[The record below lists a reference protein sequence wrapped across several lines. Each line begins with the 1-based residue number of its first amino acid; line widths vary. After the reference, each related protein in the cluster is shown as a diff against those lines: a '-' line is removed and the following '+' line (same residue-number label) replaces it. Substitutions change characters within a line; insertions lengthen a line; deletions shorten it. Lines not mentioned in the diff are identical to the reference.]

1 MAPFGK
7 GNKIVYTEPIGEVEQ
22 ISLDPS
28 IMTEKAV
35 RNLVMKILNQV
46 VPISV
51 QTILAE
57 TQIIIT

>member
-1 MAPFGK
+1 MTPIGK
-7 GNKIVYTEPIGEVEQ
+7 GSKIVYTEPIGEVEK
-22 ISLDPS
+22 IGLDPA

-51 QTILAE
+51 QTICLSYKC
-57 TQIIIT
+57 